1 MILSIYA
8 LLILQFGSIWNS
20 TLACMATNNSA
31 GATTSSCA
39 EPTRTDTDGV
49 TLSLV
54 PSGSTLTVTCTAG
67 ISPQTSSVIY
77 NDVTTSLSSISMT
90 CLDGDYLYTT
100 PAPTTTV
107 PVTSVG
113 CTAPTP

>member
-1 MILSIYA
+1 MILSIFA
-8 LLILQFGSIWNS
+8 LLILQFSS

-31 GATTSSCA
+31 GAATSSCA
-39 EPTRTDTDGV
+39 EPTQTATPDDV
-49 TLSLV
+49 ELLLD
-54 PSGSTLTVTCTAG
+54 PSGSTLTVTCTTQ
-67 ISPQTSSVIY
+67 ITSQTSSVIY
-77 NDVTTSLSSISMT
+77 NGVTTSLSSISMT